1 MTATVIG
8 ATGLIGSYLVKILE
22 NDDFFTTTR
31 LLTRRPLDIK
41 TENVEIKLID
51 FNDVESFKLG
61 IDGSDV
67 VFCAIGTTKEKV
79 EGDKEAYR
87 KVDYDIPV
95 KAATYCKETGC
106 KNFVLV
112 SSVGAESSSSN
123 FYLQLK
129 GEVEDA
135 IQQLNIE
142 SVTIVRPSILLGDR
156 KESRPGE
163 SIGKI
168 VMSVFSFALIGK
180 ASKLKPIHAED
191 VAQAMVSAAKNKRP
205 GFTIY
210 EYKQIKELIT

>member
-1 MTATVIG
+1 MTATIIG
-8 ATGLIGSYLVKILE
+8 ATGLIGSYLVKILGKDE
-22 NDDFFTTTR
+22 YFSTTR
-31 LLTRRPLDIK
+31 LLTRRPIDIQN
-41 TENVEIKLID
+41 EHVEVKLID

-95 KAATYCKETGC
+95 KAAQFCKETGC

-112 SSVGAESSSSN
+112 SSVGADSSSSN

-135 IQQLNIE
+135 IQQMNIE

-156 KESRPGE
+156 KELRPAE
-163 SIGKI
+163 TVGKI
-168 VMSVFSFALIGK
+168 AMSVLSFALIGK

-191 VAQAMVSAAKNKRP
+191 VAQAMVNAAKNKIP
-205 GFTIY
+205 GFSIY

>member
-8 ATGLIGSYLVKILE
+8 ATGLIGSYLVKILGKDE
-22 NDDFFTTTR
+22 YFNNTR
-31 LLTRRPLDIK
+31 LLTRRPIDIQN
-41 TENVEIKLID
+41 EHVEVKLID
-51 FNDVESFKLG
+51 FNDAESLKLG

-95 KAATYCKETGC
+95 KAAQFCKETGC

-112 SSVGAESSSSN
+112 SSVGADSSSGN

-156 KESRPGE
+156 KETRPAE
-163 SIGKI
+163 TVGKI
-168 VMSVFSFALIGK
+168 AMSILSFALIGK

-191 VAQAMVSAAKNKRP
+191 VAQAMVNAAKSKKP
-205 GFTIY
+205 GLSIY
-210 EYKQIKELIT
+210 EYKHIKELIT

>member
-1 MTATVIG
+1 MTATIIG
-8 ATGLIGSYLVKILE
+8 ATGLIGSYLVKILGKDE
-22 NDDFFTTTR
+22 YFSTTR
-31 LLTRRPLDIK
+31 LLTRRPIDIQ
-41 TENVEIKLID
+41 NGHVEVKLID

-95 KAATYCKETGC
+95 KAAQFCKETGC

-112 SSVGAESSSSN
+112 SSVGADSSSSN

-135 IQQLNIE
+135 IQQMNIE

-156 KESRPGE
+156 KELRPAE
-163 SIGKI
+163 TVGKI
-168 VMSVFSFALIGK
+168 AMSVLSFALIGK

-191 VAQAMVSAAKNKRP
+191 VAQAMVNAAKNKIP
-205 GFTIY
+205 GFSIY

>member
-22 NDDFFTTTR
+22 KDNYYSTVR
-31 LLTRRPLDIK
+31 LLVRRPLETK
-41 TENVEIKLID
+41 TDKVEVKLID
-51 FNDVESFKLG
+51 FNDAESFKLG
-61 IDGSDV
+61 IDGSDA

-87 KVDYDIPV
+87 KVDYDIPIQ
-95 KAATYCKETGC
+95 AAEFCKETGC
-106 KNFVLV
+106 NNFILV
-112 SSVGAESSSSN
+112 SSVGADSSNGN

-135 IQQLNIE
+135 VREINIE

-163 SIGKI
+163 TVGKVI
-168 VMSVFSFALIGK
+168 MSLFSFALIGRS
-180 ASKLKPIHAED
+180 SKLKPIHAED
-191 VAQAMVSAAKNKRP
+191 VAQAMVNASKNKLP
-205 GFTIY
+205 GINVY
-210 EYKQIKELIT
+210 EFKQIKDLLT

>member
-1 MTATVIG
+1 MTATIIG
-8 ATGLIGSYLVKILE
+8 ATGLIGSYLVKILGKDE
-22 NDDFFTTTR
+22 YFSTTR
-31 LLTRRPLDIK
+31 LLTRRPIDIQN
-41 TENVEIKLID
+41 EHAEVKLID

-95 KAATYCKETGC
+95 KAAQFCKETGC

-112 SSVGAESSSSN
+112 SSVGADSSSSN

-135 IQQLNIE
+135 IQQMNIE

-156 KESRPGE
+156 KELRPAE
-163 SIGKI
+163 TVGKI
-168 VMSVFSFALIGK
+168 AMSVLSFALIGK

-191 VAQAMVSAAKNKRP
+191 VAQAMVNAAKNKIP
-205 GFTIY
+205 GFSIY